1 MNTNQTKAFFTGETA
16 EETERFL
23 TAKWREFKILQ
34 TDQVTE
40 VTEYNQEFTEKDLSA
55 DHADMRGLDAS
66 ASATICEIRG
76 ESDRQFLTANDR

>member
-1 MNTNQTKAFFTGETA
+1 MLISQND
-16 EETERFL
+16 L
-23 TAKWREFKILQ
+23 
-34 TDQVTE
+34 VTE
-40 VTEYNQEFTEKDLSA
+40 VTEHDLELTEKDLSA